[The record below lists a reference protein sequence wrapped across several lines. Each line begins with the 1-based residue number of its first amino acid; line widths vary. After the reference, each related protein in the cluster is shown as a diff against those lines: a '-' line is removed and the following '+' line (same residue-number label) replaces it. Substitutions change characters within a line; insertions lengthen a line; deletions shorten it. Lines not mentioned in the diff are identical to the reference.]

1 MLTPSLD
8 PIFLLFAVAVFV
20 AVVLGFEGLYL
31 WWNSSRGPEARRM
44 ERRLRAMSAGG
55 HGSEQL
61 SLLKRRAL
69 SDSPAYAQLLLLVP
83 RVGAIDRMLMQS
95 GLTFS
100 VGELVGLTLALAGTG
115 LFAPVLLGRPMWW
128 GVPLAVVLGA
138 LPMLYVLRA
147 RAKRL
152 IVTERQLP
160 DAIDLMGRALRAGH
174 AFPTAL
180 KMVGDEMAEPIGAE
194 FRTLFDEI
202 NYGVSLQDA
211 LLNLVSRVPSTDL
224 QYFVIAVL
232 IQRESGGNLA
242 ELLDNISSIVRA
254 RLKLM
259 GQIRTLSAEGRLSAW
274 ILGLLPFCTAA
285 LINIVN
291 PGFMKVLW
299 EDPIGPNLIAG
310 ALTLMAFGVWWMRK
324 IIRIR
329 V

>member
-1 MLTPSLD
+1 
-8 PIFLLFAVAVFV
+8 
-20 AVVLGFEGLYL
+20 
-31 WWNSSRGPEARRM
+31 
-44 ERRLRAMSAGG
+44 
-55 HGSEQL
+55 
-61 SLLKRRAL
+61 
-69 SDSPAYAQLLLLVP
+69 
-83 RVGAIDRMLMQS
+83 MQS
-95 GLTFS
+95 GLTLS
-100 VGELVGLTLALAGTG
+100 VGELVGLTLALAGAG
-115 LFAPVLLGRPMWW
+115 LLAPVLLGRPLWW
-128 GVPLAVVLGA
+128 GLPLAVVLGA
-138 LPMLYVLRA
+138 APTLYVLRA

-152 IVTERQLP
+152 VVIERQLP

-194 FRTLFDEI
+194 FRTLFDEV
-202 NYGVSLQDA
+202 NYGVTLQDA

-274 ILGLLPFCTAA
+274 ILGLLPFCTAV

-310 ALTLMAFGVWWMRK
+310 ALMLMAFGVWWMRK

>member
-1 MLTPSLD
+1 MLD
-8 PIFLLFAVAVFV
+8 PVFALFAVALFI

-55 HGSEQL
+55 HGGEQL
-61 SLLKRRAL
+61 TLLKHRAL
-69 SDSPAYAQLLLLVP
+69 AGSPAYAQLLLLLP
-83 RVGAIDRMLMQS
+83 RVASVDRLLMQS
-95 GLTFS
+95 GLRMS
-100 VGELVGLTLALAGTG
+100 VGDLIGLTIVLAAAG
-115 LFAPVLLGRPMWW
+115 LFAPMLFGRPLWW
-128 GVPLAVVLGA
+128 GALVAPILGA
-138 LPMLYVLRA
+138 LPALYMMRA
-147 RAKRL
+147 RARRL
-152 IVTERQLP
+152 VAHERQLP
-160 DAIDLMGRALRAGH
+160 EGIDLMARALRAGH

-211 LLNLVSRVPSTDL
+211 LLNLVARVPSTDL
-224 QYFVIAVL
+224 QYFVVAVL
-232 IQRESGGNLA
+232 IQRETGGNLA

-254 RLKLM
+254 RLKLL
-259 GQIRTLSAEGRLSAW
+259 GHIRTLSAEGRLSAW

-285 LINIVN
+285 LINVVN
-291 PGFMKVLW
+291 PRFMKVLW
-299 EDPIGPNLIAG
+299 EDPIGPNLVAG
-310 ALTLMAFGVWWMRK
+310 ALAMMVFGVWWMRR